1 VTQRRLV
8 AAALTLVV
16 LAVIGLIYL
25 QVVAQSRATR
35 DVWLLTHDVSAGALL
50 DGSNV
55 KKVRVP
61 LAGDQFSLLQES
73 PLQRRTA
80 HRLSAQSLLRP
91 DDLLGSDTAQVPV
104 SVRSAPSVGVGD
116 SIDVYAVVGSRTV
129 LVGRRLVV
137 AATGNPMTL
146 VVSASDEPY
155 WIALQA
161 NNVSLFAAKSGGVGV
176 PGLSQ
181 GQGVGVTEAVA
192 NLSGSALSG
201 PVLTSPGTS
210 GLASPTPPTQPTAT
224 PVAPTPLPSPT
235 SRAPAPT
242 PIPSPR

>member
-1 VTQRRLV
+1 MTQRRLV

-35 DVWLLTHDVSAGALL
+35 EAWLLTHDVSAGALL

-55 KKVRVP
+55 KKIRVP

-73 PLQRRTA
+73 PMQRRTA
-80 HRLSAQSLLRP
+80 HRLAAQSLLRP
-91 DDLLGSDTAQVPV
+91 DDLLGSDAVQVPV

-116 SIDVYAVVGSRTV
+116 SVDVYAVVGSRTV
-129 LVGRRLVV
+129 LVGRKLVV

-146 VVSASDEPY
+146 VVSAPDEPY

-161 NNVSLFAAKSGGVGV
+161 NNVSLFAAKSAGVGV
-176 PGLSQ
+176 PSQ
-181 GQGVGVTEAVA
+181 GQGVGVSEAVA
-192 NLSGSALSG
+192 NLSGSALGGPAGSSG
-201 PVLTSPGTS
+201 PSGSALTAPTPATQAAPSPIPITPPATS
-210 GLASPTPPTQPTAT
+210 APHSPTPT
-224 PVAPTPLPSPT
+224 P
-235 SRAPAPT
+235 R
-242 PIPSPR
+242 

>member
-8 AAALTLVV
+8 AGALTLVV

-25 QVVAQSRATR
+25 QVIAQSRATR
-35 DVWLLTHDVSAGALL
+35 AAWLLTHDVTAGALL

-55 KKVRVP
+55 KRVRVP

-80 HRLSAQSLLRP
+80 HRLAAQSLLRP
-91 DDLLGSDTAQVPV
+91 DDLLGNDLVQVPV

-146 VVSASDEPY
+146 VVSAPDEPY

-161 NNVSLFAAKSGGVGV
+161 NNVSLFVAKSGGVGV
-176 PGLSQ
+176 PSVS
-181 GQGVGVTEAVA
+181 QGVGVTEAVA
-192 NLSGSALSG
+192 NLSGSAVGG
-201 PVLTSPGTS
+201 PVLTSPAGP
-210 GLASPTPPTQPTAT
+210 GLTSPTPAIQ
-224 PVAPTPLPSPT
+224 
-235 SRAPAPT
+235 PAPT
-242 PIPSPR
+242 PIPSTPPPPSPARSPTPPPR

>member
-1 VTQRRLV
+1 MTQRRLV

-16 LAVIGLIYL
+16 LAVMGLIYL

-35 DVWLLTHDVSAGALL
+35 GAWLLTRDVSAGALL
-50 DGSNV
+50 NDSNV

-73 PLQRRTA
+73 PVQRRTA
-80 HRLSAQSLLRP
+80 HRLGAQSLLRP
-91 DDLLGSDTAQVPV
+91 DDLLGSDAVQVPV
-104 SVRSAPSVGVGD
+104 SVRSAPSIGVGD

-129 LVGRRLVV
+129 LVGRRLIV
-137 AATGNPMTL
+137 AATGNPLTL

-161 NNVSLFAAKSGGVGV
+161 NNVSLFAAKSRGVGV
-176 PGLSQ
+176 PSQ
-181 GQGVGVTEAVA
+181 GQGVAVNEAVA

-201 PVLTSPGTS
+201 PVLTSPGAP
-210 GLASPTPPTQPTAT
+210 GLANPT
-224 PVAPTPLPSPT
+224 PVAQPTTPPPPSTPLP
-235 SRAPAPT
+235 
-242 PIPSPR
+242 PSPSRSPAATPR

>member
-1 VTQRRLV
+1 
-8 AAALTLVV
+8 
-16 LAVIGLIYL
+16 IYL

-35 DVWLLTHDVSAGALL
+35 EAWLLTRDVSAGALL
-50 DGSNV
+50 DDSNV

-73 PLQRRTA
+73 PVQRRTA
-80 HRLSAQSLLRP
+80 HRLGTQSLLRP
-91 DDLLGSDTAQVPV
+91 DDLLGSDAVQVPV
-104 SVRSAPSVGVGD
+104 SVRSAPSIGVGD

-129 LVGRRLVV
+129 LVGRKLVV

-161 NNVSLFAAKSGGVGV
+161 NNVSLFAAKSRGVGV
-176 PGLSQ
+176 PSQ
-181 GQGVGVTEAVA
+181 GQGVAVNEAVA

-201 PVLTSPGTS
+201 PVLTSPGGP
-210 GLASPTPPTQPTAT
+210 GLASPTPVAQPTTTPPLSPSPSRSPAAT
-224 PVAPTPLPSPT
+224 P
-235 SRAPAPT
+235 R
-242 PIPSPR
+242 

>member
-16 LAVIGLIYL
+16 LAVMGLIYL

-35 DVWLLTHDVSAGALL
+35 DAWLLTHDVSAGALL

-61 LAGDQFSLLQES
+61 LAGDQFSIVQES

-80 HRLSAQSLLRP
+80 HRLAAQSLLRP
-91 DDLLGSDTAQVPV
+91 DDLLGSDTVQVPV
-104 SVRSAPSVGVGD
+104 SVRSAPAVGVGD

-146 VVSASDEPY
+146 VVSAPDEPY

-161 NNVSLFAAKSGGVGV
+161 NNVSLFVAKSGGVGV
-176 PGLSQ
+176 PNQ
-181 GQGVGVTEAVA
+181 GQGVGVSEAVA
-192 NLSGSALSG
+192 NLSGSALGG
-201 PVLTSPGTS
+201 PVLTGPGSSGAVNPTPAPTAPPPTAAPFPTS
-210 GLASPTPPTQPTAT
+210 ASRTPTPP
-224 PVAPTPLPSPT
+224 
-235 SRAPAPT
+235 SR
-242 PIPSPR
+242 

>member
-25 QVVAQSRATR
+25 QVVAQGRATR
-35 DVWLLTHDVSAGALL
+35 ETWLLTHDVSAGALL

-61 LAGDQFSLLQES
+61 LAGDQFSVLQES

-80 HRLSAQSLLRP
+80 HRLAAQSLLRP
-91 DDLLGSDTAQVPV
+91 DDLLGSDAVQVPV

-116 SIDVYAVVGSRTV
+116 SVDVYAVVGSRTV
-129 LVGRRLVV
+129 LVGRKLVV

-146 VVSASDEPY
+146 VVPAPDEPY
-155 WIALQA
+155 WITLQA

-176 PGLSQ
+176 PSQ
-181 GQGVGVTEAVA
+181 GQGVGVSEAVA
-192 NLSGSALSG
+192 NLSGSALGG
-201 PVLTSPGTS
+201 PVLSGPGLTGPTPATQPAASPLPSTPPPS
-210 GLASPTPPTQPTAT
+210 SPSHSPTPP
-224 PVAPTPLPSPT
+224 
-235 SRAPAPT
+235 
-242 PIPSPR
+242 PR